1 MAIIN
6 RIGDFQDEMT
16 AWRHDLHA
24 HPELG
29 FEEVRTSALVADKL
43 RAFGLDEVHTGIAR
57 TGVVGVLRAGSG
69 GHAIGLRAD
78 MDALPIEE
86 ATSLSY
92 ASRHAGRMH
101 ACGHDGH
108 TTMLLG
114 AARYLAET
122 RNFDGTIYFIFQ
134 PAEEM
139 QAGGRVM
146 LEEGLFEHFPAERVF
161 GMHNWPR
168 LPLGQFAMRPGPVM
182 AAADRIEI
190 RLRGD
195 GGHGAMPHLAR
206 DPIVAGAQIVSALQ
220 TIVARNADP
229 VDRAVV
235 SITQFHA
242 GTTDNVIPGTAML
255 GGTARSF
262 TPEMRD
268 LLERRVGEIARGIGQ
283 ALGAEVACTYERG
296 YPATV
301 NSEAETEEAALAA
314 AEIVGAD
321 QVDRA
326 PAPVMGAE
334 DFAFMLERRPGA
346 YVFIGNGGGPDAPMV
361 HNPDYNF
368 NDEALPYGASYWA
381 RLAERLLPAR

>member
-1 MAIIN
+1 
-6 RIGDFQDEMT
+6 
-16 AWRHDLHA
+16 
-24 HPELG
+24 
-29 FEEVRTSALVADKL
+29 
-43 RAFGLDEVHTGIAR
+43 
-57 TGVVGVLRAGSG
+57 
-69 GHAIGLRAD
+69 
-78 MDALPIEE
+78 
-86 ATSLSY
+86 
-92 ASRHAGRMH
+92 
-101 ACGHDGH
+101 
-108 TTMLLG
+108 MLLG

-122 RNFDGTIYFIFQ
+122 RNFSGTIYFIFQ

-146 LEEGLFEHFPAERVF
+146 LEEGLLERFPAERVF

-190 RLRGD
+190 RLTGD

-206 DPIVAGAQIVSALQ
+206 DPIVAGAQIVCALQ

-242 GTTDNVIPGTAML
+242 GTTDNVIPGSAFL

-262 TPEMRD
+262 SPEMRD
-268 LLERRVGEIARGIGQ
+268 LLERRVGEIARGVGR
-283 ALGAEVACTYERG
+283 ALGVAVACTYERG

-301 NSEAETEEAALAA
+301 NAEAETEEAARAA
-314 AEIVGAD
+314 SEVVGPD

-368 NDEALPYGASYWA
+368 NDEALAYGASYWA